1 MGEFTLVTE
10 LFFLFGFLRRK
21 ITGDSINQ
29 LRVMSIVNS
38 DGDSSHVILNRFCLS
53 QLFMASNNISVKI
66 MDYERC
72 SAAVVMSAVA
82 ILTEPWQV
90 STSHATA
97 YPKAGRRDTTTSAV
111 QCHQLLL
118 FTL

>member
-53 QLFMASNNISVKI
+53 QLFMASNNISVKNYGLRE
-66 MDYERC
+66 MFCCGRY
-72 SAAVVMSAVA
+72 
-82 ILTEPWQV
+82 V
-90 STSHATA
+90 S
-97 YPKAGRRDTTTSAV
+97 GGD
-111 QCHQLLL
+111 
-118 FTL
+118 FN